1 MQGASICAIH
11 QPNFLPRLTTLAKL
25 YAADCWIV
33 LDNVQ
38 FVRRDYQHRARLAAL
53 HDSDAW
59 QWLSL
64 PVHLPAGRGTTITD
78 VQLTERTKTQRR
90 VDQLLQQYYRRS
102 PHWPQAREALD
113 QVLATLETSD
123 RLATVAEVSTRA
135 MLAVVGWRGTIV
147 RASNLPSRGG
157 RSERLADL
165 TRAVGSRRYL
175 CGTGGAKYLD
185 RAAFLDEGID
195 VEYFAAPKDASA
207 TWRAASRNTAVWAL
221 MTAGPAGLAAEL
233 HGHARAWRSS

>member
-1 MQGASICAIH
+1 MQSGSICAIH

-25 YAADCWIV
+25 YAADCWVV

-59 QWLSL
+59 QWVSL
-64 PVHLPAGRGTTITD
+64 PVHLPAGRGTTIAD
-78 VQLTERTKTQRR
+78 VQLTERTKTRRR

-102 PHWPQAREALD
+102 PHWPQARALLD
-113 QVLATLETSD
+113 EVLATLETSD
-123 RLATVAEVSTRA
+123 RLATVAEVSARA
-135 MLAVVGWRGTIV
+135 MLAVVGWQGTIV
-147 RASNLPSRGG
+147 RASNLPSRAG
-157 RSERLADL
+157 RSERLVDL

-175 CGTGGAKYLD
+175 CGTGGATYLD
-185 RAAFLDEGID
+185 RATFLNGGID
-195 VEYFAAPKDASA
+195 VKYFMAPQDASG
-207 TWRAASRNTAVWAL
+207 TWRGASRNTALWAV

-233 HGHARAWRSS
+233 REHARAWRE